1 LGYIPTWPHNQD
13 IHIAWLL
20 IKLWYD
26 LLLQRLQLRTSK
38 VNKFCISRTRIFWLK
53 LMTDSDSGGQIKL
66 KYTLY
71 MKFPRGFVCAKFLGK
86 FFATICHVGAAA
98 RAQFSVSHVGH
109 HPDRSRPNQIMPGW
123 FPIWKSRCRPILFVQ
138 SKSRDGLL

>member
-1 LGYIPTWPHNQD
+1 MKGNSEELMKLQCLNMSRVCD
-13 IHIAWLL
+13 ITDDCA
-20 IKLWYD
+20 
-26 LLLQRLQLRTSK
+26 TP
-38 VNKFCISRTRIFWLK
+38 LK
-53 LMTDSDSGGQIKL
+53 LMTDSGGQIKL

-109 HPDRSRPNQIMPGW
+109 HPDRSRPNQIMPG
-123 FPIWKSRCRPILFVQ
+123 
-138 SKSRDGLL
+138 